1 MIEEHMTRMMSAGLM
16 PFKIRVNSICP
27 GTPPFLYG
35 FDRLRLMKG
44 LFHSNLTTDDE
55 GNLWPPMEEAT
66 KNIPKGY
73 VSPNV

>member
-1 MIEEHMTRMMSAGLM
+1 MTRMMSAGLM

-27 GTPPFLYG
+27 GIILLLVSREG
-35 FDRLRLMKG
+35 LIIG
-44 LFHSNLTTDDE
+44 LFHSNLTTDDK

-73 VSPNV
+73 VSL